1 MLIQEGVESSSLMD
15 GINKKIYAN
24 LKMIRGGYL
33 IDIRENS
40 KGVVPLRVFFLKKE
54 KI

>member
-1 MLIQEGVESSSLMD
+1 MCGVVVMGVESSSLMD

-24 LKMIRGGYL
+24 LNVIRGGYL

-40 KGVVPLRVFFLKKE
+40 KGVVPLRVFFLKK
-54 KI
+54 